1 MDTVKIIEKIKLE
14 KKQLNLTNSELSK
27 KSGVALGT
35 LNKILSFKTGSI
47 KIETLNKI
55 LNALNGDAKT
65 ENYITTN
72 NFGFIKVAT
81 CSPEVE
87 VGNIPF
93 NLLKIKEA
101 IESAYNKGVNLI
113 VFPNLSLT
121 SSTLGDMIFQDAIL
135 NSAQNALIELVN
147 FSKGKEIII
156 LVGLPIKRL
165 GKIYSVCSA
174 VFNGKIL
181 GFTPKNNLTSRES
194 RYFSKLE
201 TDSEITINGAK
212 YPFSSNLI
220 YACNNISNFTF
231 AVEMDNDLFDGEKTK
246 KLTQSGAFIIANLA
260 SSNELV
266 GLKEY
271 RKSAIITKTAYNNAG
286 YLYANAGYGES
297 TTDFVFSGHSI
308 IAENGNVLKESEP
321 FNSEMLITDIDVDF
335 LAFERSKKEASSL
348 NADFKFIGFDFEI
361 NKFSLSRKYNEMP
374 FVPTVDKDRFE
385 LILKMQTS
393 ALQKRIKHVKPKTL
407 VIGLSGGLDSTLALL
422 IAVRAMNN
430 EKRDLKDILAI
441 TMPCFGT
448 TRRTKNNATILAEA
462 LGVSFKE
469 INIKNAVIEHF
480 KDIEQDINVTDV
492 TYENSQAR
500 ERTQVLMDVA
510 NKTGGIVIGTGD
522 LSELA
527 LGWATY
533 NGDHMSM
540 YSVNASVPKTLIRFL
555 VNYEAENYNKTVKET
570 LFDILDTPVS
580 PELIPPKDEEI
591 SQKTEDIV
599 GPYLLH
605 DFYLYYVLRCGF
617 TPQKLFFIAK
627 NTFKNKF
634 SDEELKK
641 WLKNFYRRFF
651 TQQFKR
657 SCVPDGAKIGTVG
670 LSPRGDLVMASD
682 TSNLVFLEE
691 LEKI

>member
-1 MDTVKIIEKIKLE
+1 MDTVKIIEKIKLD
-14 KKQLNLTNSELSK
+14 KKQLKLTNLELSK

-47 KIETLNKI
+47 KMETLNKI
-55 LNALNGDAKT
+55 LKALNDDAIVIK
-65 ENYITTN
+65 NVSLN

-87 VGNIPF
+87 VSNVNF
-93 NLLKIKEA
+93 NLLKIKEGV
-101 IESAYNKGVNLI
+101 EKAYGKGVNLI
-113 VFPNLSLT
+113 VFPNLSIT
-121 SSTLGDMIFQDAIL
+121 SSTLGDIVFQDAVL
-135 NSAQNALIELVN
+135 TSAQNALFELVN
-147 FSKGKEIII
+147 FSKGKQIVI

-165 GKIYSVCSA
+165 GKIYSACA
-174 VFNGKIL
+174 VILNGKIL
-181 GFTPKNNLTSRES
+181 GFAPKNNLTNSES

-201 TDSEITINGAK
+201 GDCEVTLNGVS

-220 YACNNISNFTF
+220 YACNNIKNFTF
-231 AVEMDNDLFDGEKTK
+231 SVEMGDDLFDGEPTK
-246 KLTQSGAFIIANLA
+246 KSSQNGAFIIANLS

-271 RKSAIITKTAYNNAG
+271 RKSAIISKTAYNNVG
-286 YLYANAGYGES
+286 YLYANAGFGES
-297 TTDFVFSGHSI
+297 TTDLVFSGHSL
-308 IAENGNVLKESEP
+308 IAENGNLLKESEP

-335 LAFERSKKEASSL
+335 LAFERSKKSASAFV
-348 NADFKFIGFDFEI
+348 NDCKYIYFDFEI
-361 NKFSLSRKYNEMP
+361 SKFTLDRKYSETP
-374 FVPTVDKDRFE
+374 FILKVDNNRFE

-407 VIGLSGGLDSTLALL
+407 VVGLSGGLDSTLALL
-422 IAVRAMNN
+422 IAVRAMKN
-430 EKRDLKDILAI
+430 ENRDLKDILAI

-448 TRRTKNNATILAEA
+448 TSRTKNNATVLAES

-540 YSVNASVPKTLIRFL
+540 YSVNASVPKTLIRYL
-555 VNYEAENYNKTVKET
+555 VNYEAENYSKTVKQT
-570 LFDILDTPVS
+570 LLDILSTPVS
-580 PELIPPKDEEI
+580 PELIPPKDGEI

-605 DFYLYYVLRCGF
+605 DFYLYYFLRCGF
-617 TPQKLFFIAK
+617 TPKKLYFIAK

-634 SDEELKK
+634 SDDELKK
-641 WLKNFYRRFF
+641 WLKNFFRRFF

-657 SCVPDGAKIGTVG
+657 SCVPDGAKIGSVG

-682 TSNLVFLEE
+682 TSNAVFLEE
-691 LEKI
+691 LEEI